1 MSNATDQVDLE
12 SLEGTPDEY
21 ASMAQELGQKLV
33 GFQGSREYMTG
44 GEWRL
49 EFTEE
54 SLLELLY
61 LIGGIKR
68 SEFFLNAIGNKLAT
82 HENSKTYL
90 SGGVWKWE
98 FNHTALIGLCL
109 WVRKNKNSF

>member
-1 MSNATDQVDLE
+1 MSNATEQVILE

-21 ASMAQELGQKLV
+21 ATMAQELAQKLV
-33 GFQGSREYMTG
+33 GFKDANEYMTG

-49 EFTEE
+49 EFTGE
-54 SLLELLY
+54 SLLGFLS
-61 LIGGIKR
+61 LIGGIKQ
-68 SEFFLNAIGNKLAT
+68 SESFLTALGNKLAV
-82 HENSKTYL
+82 HENTKTYL

-109 WVRKNKNSF
+109 WVRKNTF